1 MLRGLGLA
9 ATQGGRGKISPLI
22 TGRKGSSV
30 QRSIVPPP
38 PPLRFMGEKFPVDSA
53 APKHGLWADNRDDQS
68 RTMTDMKI
76 KWNL

>member
-1 MLRGLGLA
+1 
-9 ATQGGRGKISPLI
+9 
-22 TGRKGSSV
+22 
-30 QRSIVPPP
+30 
-38 PPLRFMGEKFPVDSA
+38 MGEKFPVDSA